1 MESKKVPK
9 NLEKY
14 SKEYGDE
21 KFLKKALKVAKKAG
35 IGVIY
40 AGLLLYYTMKKDGTP
55 IWAKTSILG
64 SLGYFISLIDI
75 VPDITPIVGYSDD
88 LGVLLAAVVAVAAF
102 IDEDVKNKAKEQ
114 LKNWFGEY
122 DEDILS
128 EIDSKIK

>member
-1 MESKKVPK
+1 MEFKKGSKDID
-9 NLEKY
+9 KY

-21 KFLKKALKVAKKAG
+21 KFFNKIVKVAKKAG

-64 SLGYFISLIDI
+64 SLGYFISFIDI
-75 VPDITPIVGYSDD
+75 VPDIAPIVGYSDD

-102 IDEDVKNKAKEQ
+102 IDEGVKIKAKEQ

-122 DEDILS
+122 DEAIVS